1 MRYLP
6 EIIGMALDLY
16 ERGLSLGEIERH
28 LKLYGVKV
36 TRSAI
41 LHWVRKYK
49 KPIGQKGFESF
60 KNI

>member
-1 MRYLP
+1 
-6 EIIGMALDLY
+6 MALDLY

-41 LHWVRKYK
+41 LHWIRKYK
-49 KPIGQKGFESF
+49 KPIGPKRF
-60 KNI
+60 